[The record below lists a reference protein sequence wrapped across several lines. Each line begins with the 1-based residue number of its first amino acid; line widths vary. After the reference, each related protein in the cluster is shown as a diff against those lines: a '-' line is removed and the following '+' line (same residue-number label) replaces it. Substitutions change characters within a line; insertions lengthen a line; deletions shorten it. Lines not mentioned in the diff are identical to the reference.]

1 MTYLPLFVFV
11 CLYWCPTHIML
22 CFCFIF
28 LRLVHPLLS
37 VSLDCPVL
45 LAPSVFSYVF
55 LKGEF
60 RIGKFKSS
68 LLS

>member
-1 MTYLPLFVFV
+1 
-11 CLYWCPTHIML
+11 ML

-28 LRLVHPLLS
+28 LRLVHSLLP
-37 VSLDCPVL
+37 VSLDCSVL